1 MVRGHRPARKSVPTP
16 LPRCSW
22 LPLSHPAETC
32 RCRLVAIRKLAGEV
46 GMGVTALV
54 EHLYNVDLIND
65 AEREQLRQF

>member
-1 MVRGHRPARKSVPTP
+1 MVIGPHGKACQR
-16 LPRCSW
+16 L
-22 LPLSHPAETC
+22 C
-32 RCRLVAIRKLAGEV
+32 RDVLGSPSAIRQRLADVCLEAIRKLAGEV

>member
-1 MVRGHRPARKSVPTP
+1 
-16 LPRCSW
+16 
-22 LPLSHPAETC
+22 
-32 RCRLVAIRKLAGEV
+32 VAIRKLAGEV